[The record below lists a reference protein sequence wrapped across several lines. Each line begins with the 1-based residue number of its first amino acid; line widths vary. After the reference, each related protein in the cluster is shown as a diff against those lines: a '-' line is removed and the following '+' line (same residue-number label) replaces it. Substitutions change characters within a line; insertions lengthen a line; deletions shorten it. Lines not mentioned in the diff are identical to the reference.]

1 MLTQENGHI
10 INEKKIERQADRHRM
25 QNYECYVNNVRL
37 TNIYIR
43 KRRSS

>member
-10 INEKKIERQADRHRM
+10 INEKKKRQANRHRM